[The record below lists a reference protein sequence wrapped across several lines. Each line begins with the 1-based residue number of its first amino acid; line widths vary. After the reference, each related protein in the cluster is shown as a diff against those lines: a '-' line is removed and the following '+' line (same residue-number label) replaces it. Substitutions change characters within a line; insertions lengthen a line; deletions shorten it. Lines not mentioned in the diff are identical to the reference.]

1 MGFPRQKKKK
11 KKKIL
16 WSNEDLNQQIGEEV
30 GRAGELGMTSEF
42 CLRLALISFIPRTS
56 WEDFL
61 LGKLIEVCG
70 TFYPADWFYPRT
82 QGWICYM
89 QLVKKKHPK
98 YTFCRGSLGWLTDLQ
113 CYLEKH
119 SSSLSLP
126 WKSSSRTQ
134 SERESQGEKE
144 LVSQRVSA
152 DKRVTCLLGRSA
164 NALAW

>member
-1 MGFPRQKKKK
+1 M
-11 KKKIL
+11 
-16 WSNEDLNQQIGEEV
+16 DLLYAI
-30 GRAGELGMTSEF
+30 SE
-42 CLRLALISFIPRTS
+42 
-56 WEDFL
+56 
-61 LGKLIEVCG
+61 
-70 TFYPADWFYPRT
+70 
-82 QGWICYM
+82 
-89 QLVKKKHPK
+89 KKHPK

-113 CYLEKH
+113 CYLKKH